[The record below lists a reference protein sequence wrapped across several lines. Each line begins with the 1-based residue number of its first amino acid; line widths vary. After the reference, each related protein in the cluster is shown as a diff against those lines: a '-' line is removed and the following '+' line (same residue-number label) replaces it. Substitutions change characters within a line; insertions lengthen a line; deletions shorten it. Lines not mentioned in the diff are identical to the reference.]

1 MCHACTAC
9 TSYTRWLCVWSV
21 DEATHTPAVGPLS
34 LQQIAIDISALR
46 GRLHPLRHAAARA
59 ERGDEDRAFARGH
72 RHARV
77 SHVAAEEQ
85 RGACGWSQ
93 HGRRSLDAMAE
104 RVLRPEAGA
113 WVVESG
119 GIGGLGGRSRTRI
132 QRLGTRAV
140 RLGAVP
146 LSYGGV

>member
-1 MCHACTAC
+1 MVTRDDYATCEMCVE
-9 TSYTRWLCVWSV
+9 RGG
-21 DEATHTPAVGPLS
+21 HTLLGPLS

-46 GRLHPLRHAAARA
+46 GRLHPLRQAAARA

-113 WVVESG
+113 W
-119 GIGGLGGRSRTRI
+119 GGRGR
-132 QRLGTRAV
+132 
-140 RLGAVP
+140 
-146 LSYGGV
+146 